1 MTFRIGSFA
10 LLVVFLGWGGLRFM
24 QARASA
30 VSSGQPQAPTRVPD
44 PQSTPVLVELFTSEG
59 CSSCPP
65 ADELL
70 SRLSKS
76 QPVVGANI
84 IALEEH
90 VTYWDDLGWK
100 DPFSSDA
107 ATERQ
112 RQYGQAF
119 GGKEI
124 YTPQMIVDGRTEF
137 VGSSGRE
144 ALRVIDGASRTPKPA
159 IHLSW
164 QEKDTLSVQADSPL
178 GQAAGAT
185 AQIFFAITENMLHSD
200 VKRGEN
206 AGRGLEHTGVVRQLV
221 ALDKPS
227 QSREEFSAIIPVR
240 TAREW
245 NRANLRAVVF
255 AQDKRSRQ
263 VLAAAAIP
271 FPAE

>member
-1 MTFRIGSFA
+1 MTFRVGVVAFLVA
-10 LLVVFLGWGGLRFM
+10 LLGWGGWRLIE
-24 QARASA
+24 ASA
-30 VSSGQPQAPTRVPD
+30 SGVSSSQPQAAARMPD
-44 PQSTPVLVELFTSEG
+44 PQSTAVLVELFTSEG
-59 CSSCPP
+59 CSSCPS
-65 ADELL
+65 ADALL
-70 SRLSKS
+70 SRLSRT

-90 VTYWDDLGWK
+90 VTDWDDLGWK

-112 RQYGQAF
+112 REYGQTF

-137 VGSSGRE
+137 VGSSGRD
-144 ALRVIDGASRTPKPA
+144 ALRVIDGASRTPKPG

-164 QEKDTLSVQADSPL
+164 QEKDSLAIQADPPL

-221 ALDKPS
+221 LLDKPS
-227 QSREEFSAIIPVR
+227 ESREEFSATVPVHA
-240 TAREW
+240 AREW

-255 AQDKRSRQ
+255 AQDRRSRQ
-263 VLAAAAIP
+263 VLAAAAIS

>member
-1 MTFRIGSFA
+1 MTIRVGVFAVLVA
-10 LLVVFLGWGGLRFM
+10 LLAWSGWRLM
-24 QARASA
+24 QARALS
-30 VSSGQPQAPTRVPD
+30 VGTGQAEAPARMPD

-70 SRLSKS
+70 SRLSRT

-90 VTYWDDLGWK
+90 VTYWDDLGWR

-112 RQYGQAF
+112 REYGQAF

-144 ALRVIDGASRTPKPA
+144 ALRTIDGASRTPKPG

-164 QEKDTLSVQADSPL
+164 QAGDTLAIHADPPL
-178 GQAAGAT
+178 GQVAGGT
-185 AQIFFAITENMLHSD
+185 AQIFFAITEDMLHSD

-206 AGRGLEHTGVVRQLV
+206 AGRGLEHTGVVRQLIP
-221 ALDKPS
+221 LDKS
-227 QSREEFSAIIPVR
+227 TGSREEFSAIIPVR
-240 TAREW
+240 PAHEW

-255 AQDKRSRQ
+255 AQDRRSRQ
-263 VLAAAAIP
+263 VLAVATIP

>member
-1 MTFRIGSFA
+1 
-10 LLVVFLGWGGLRFM
+10 
-24 QARASA
+24 
-30 VSSGQPQAPTRVPD
+30 
-44 PQSTPVLVELFTSEG
+44 VELFTSEG

-70 SRLSKS
+70 SRLSRT

-112 RQYGQAF
+112 RAYGRAF
-119 GGKEI
+119 GGEEI
-124 YTPQMIVDGRTEF
+124 YTPQMIVDGQIEF
-137 VGSSGRE
+137 VGSSRQE

-164 QEKDTLSVQADSPL
+164 QENAALAIHADLAL
-178 GQAAGAT
+178 GQDAGSST
-185 AQIFFAITENMLHSD
+185 QIFFAITEDMLHSN

-206 AGRGLEHTGVVRQLV
+206 AGRGLEHAGVVRQLV
-221 ALDKPS
+221 PLDKPPG
-227 QSREEFSAIIPVR
+227 SREEFSATVPVN
-240 TAREW
+240 TAPEW
-245 NRANLRAVVF
+245 KRANLRAVVF
-255 AQDKRSRQ
+255 AQDRRSHR
-263 VLAAAAIP
+263 VLAASAIP